1 MKKIEILFKIKSM
14 DGGRISLQTRIRQV
28 CAGKKLFLNNDGGTY
43 QKLIRKNMG
52 FERRPRAPVCDYTG
66 SDLALFT
73 GL

>member
-28 CAGKKLFLNNDGGTY
+28 CAGEKVVLEQRWGHIPKINS
-43 QKLIRKNMG
+43 QK
-52 FERRPRAPVCDYTG
+52 Y
-66 SDLALFT
+66 